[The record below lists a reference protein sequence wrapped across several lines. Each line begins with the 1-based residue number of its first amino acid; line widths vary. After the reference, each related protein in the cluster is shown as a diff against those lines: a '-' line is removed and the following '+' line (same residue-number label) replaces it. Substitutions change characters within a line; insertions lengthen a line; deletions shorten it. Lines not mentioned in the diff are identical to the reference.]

1 MTLGP
6 SVAALLQLLLLVSG
20 DVGVWLVLMNP
31 LLMYIIF
38 VDFVE
43 FEDRPAT
50 EEMDVIVSITNMR
63 QWMSL
68 ECAINPGS
76 FPKPIIEWVRH
87 TAGDPEDVV
96 MVVEEDEPNTIRFV
110 DDGRFLILETTSE
123 AITDKE
129 YYYRVTNPEFT
140 AGRAPTTYT
149 FNIGQSLFT
158 LNLLLGEYKAF
169 VGERNERK
177 RQGRL
182 RLRVARGR
190 MRTDRG
196 RLMTY
201 KHTNKIAIEFTS
213 TGSLRSPN

>member
-20 DVGVWLVLMNP
+20 DVGIWLVLMCP

-38 VDFVE
+38 VDFAG
-43 FEDRPAT
+43 FEDHPAT
-50 EEMDVIVSITNMR
+50 EEMDVIVSNDRR
-63 QWMSL
+63 QWVSL

-96 MVVEEDEPNTIRFV
+96 MIVEEDEPNTIRFV
-110 DDGRFLILETTSE
+110 DDGRYLILETTSD

-129 YYYRVTNPEFT
+129 YYCRVTNPEFT

-149 FNIGQSLFT
+149 FNIGQSFI
-158 LNLLLGEYKAF
+158 YIKF
-169 VGERNERK
+169 IICFS
-177 RQGRL
+177 QI
-182 RLRVARGR
+182 
-190 MRTDRG
+190 
-196 RLMTY
+196 
-201 KHTNKIAIEFTS
+201 IAIVTYWTLLFYF
-213 TGSLRSPN
+213 L